1 MNPFQKILLTRP
13 PERNSE
19 GTRFDV
25 WMRTDDG
32 VQFLGTGEVVNC
44 LPAPVGSRVHN
55 SEEGNATAA
64 PRAGGEGDDTM
75 ETDAIRQSML
85 AWLGED
91 YR

>member
-32 VQFLGTGEVVNC
+32 GVRFLGTGEVVNS
-44 LPAPVGSRVHN
+44 LPAPVGSRVHS

-64 PRAGGEGDDTM
+64 PRAGGEDDDSTV
-75 ETDAIRQSML
+75 DVRRSML